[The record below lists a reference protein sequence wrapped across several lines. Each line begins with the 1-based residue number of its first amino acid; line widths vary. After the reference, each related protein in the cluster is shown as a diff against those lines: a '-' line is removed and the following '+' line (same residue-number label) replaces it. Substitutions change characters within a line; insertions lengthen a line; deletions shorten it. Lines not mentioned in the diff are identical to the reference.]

1 MELRPPPRPV
11 DHPSQDR
18 WLRPLLVA
26 QLAGLVVLALL
37 VWMRASGPSG
47 AGRDPEQLREVAT
60 KLLAAGA
67 LDQAA
72 EGFERYLAVAEEP
85 SEVRAKIAYS
95 VGSTYLEQ
103 GAYEKAL
110 RWFYEAESLGAGY
123 PRRLNTPS
131 NVRPIL
137 DHPLGCRLVLCGRA
151 DWVGY
156 FLSGPSGSGIQWV
169 GALI

>member
-26 QLAGLVVLALL
+26 QLTGLVVLALL
-37 VWMRASGPSG
+37 VWMRASGPPG

-85 SEVRAKIAYS
+85 SARRIANRRAPIAR
-95 VGSTYLEQ
+95 VGHAISGRSRPASSCPARIRI
-103 GAYEKAL
+103 GAA
-110 RWFYEAESLGAGY
+110 RAQEAEWRIES
-123 PRRLNTPS
+123 
-131 NVRPIL
+131 
-137 DHPLGCRLVLCGRA
+137 
-151 DWVGY
+151 WE
-156 FLSGPSGSGIQWV
+156 
-169 GALI
+169 